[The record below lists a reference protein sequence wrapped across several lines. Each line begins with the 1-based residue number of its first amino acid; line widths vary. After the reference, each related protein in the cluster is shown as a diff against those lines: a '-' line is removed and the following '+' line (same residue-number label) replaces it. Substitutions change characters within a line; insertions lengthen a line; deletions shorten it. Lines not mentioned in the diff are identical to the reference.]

1 MIMEK
6 FTEGASLKSPIEAIF
21 RQQPTAPPDP
31 APDAADRWDPE
42 PELEGPAAAL
52 EQDLQS
58 LAEHGLNVHLEPA
71 SDPVEGSALPPDTL
85 PQTPLPTALLE
96 VVGGDRPGIVR
107 ELSSVL
113 AAAGVNVEQLETEY
127 TPAPMTGG
135 ALFRATVHFCLP
147 EELTIDQ
154 IRKKVEAVA
163 GDLMVDISD
172 SAEKSQ

>member
-1 MIMEK
+1 MAHLGGK
-6 FTEGASLKSPIEAIF
+6 FAGIVQVAV
-21 RQQPTAPPDP
+21 P
-31 APDAADRWDPE
+31 ADQR
-42 PELEGPAAAL
+42 AAL

-71 SDPVEGSALPPDTL
+71 SDPVEGSAQPPDTL